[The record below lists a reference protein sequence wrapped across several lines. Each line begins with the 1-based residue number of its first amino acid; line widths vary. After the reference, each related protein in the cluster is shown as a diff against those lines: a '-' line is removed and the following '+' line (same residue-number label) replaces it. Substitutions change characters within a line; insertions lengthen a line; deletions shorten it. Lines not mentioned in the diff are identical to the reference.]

1 MGRIAE
7 VGLALTAVLGHIAVD
22 GGRRHFG
29 RGVAIRGSGPA
40 RIRLLF
46 EQLGPT
52 FIKLGQLLAGRPEL
66 LPVAYRTEL
75 TRLRDGTAPLS
86 GVAVLHLLSQ
96 AYDQPLD
103 TIFHDVSLQP
113 VASGSIGQVHRATL
127 VDGRSVAVKIQRP
140 DAAGTIESDLG
151 ALGSAIRTADRLLPP
166 VRRMELVALVDEFA
180 EALRAELDYDLE
192 ATHTADVARELRH
205 LDWVTVP
212 TVETALCRPGVLVME
227 FAEGIPLTD
236 REALERAGVDTKQL
250 ATRVVVANFQMI
262 LSSDVFHADPHAGN
276 YLLAPDGRLV
286 VLDFGQVGHSTA
298 RTRADL
304 RQLVVSLVSGDAA
317 QVAQAVGSICG
328 TDPEDVDGLGDD
340 VARWVATLSAQPLG
354 EFRIGAVLRELI
366 ALLGRHHLALPA
378 SMTMLMKAVIECE
391 ATAEELSTDIQ
402 LSELLPYLAD
412 LGPAPED
419 TAELIHR

>member
-1 MGRIAE
+1 M
-7 VGLALTAVLGHIAVD
+7 
-22 GGRRHFG
+22 
-29 RGVAIRGSGPA
+29 
-40 RIRLLF
+40 
-46 EQLGPT
+46 
-52 FIKLGQLLAGRPEL
+52 
-66 LPVAYRTEL
+66 
-75 TRLRDGTAPLS
+75 
-86 GVAVLHLLSQ
+86 
-96 AYDQPLD
+96 
-103 TIFHDVSLQP
+103 
-113 VASGSIGQVHRATL
+113 
-127 VDGRSVAVKIQRP
+127 
-140 DAAGTIESDLG
+140 
-151 ALGSAIRTADRLLPP
+151 
-166 VRRMELVALVDEFA
+166 
-180 EALRAELDYDLE
+180 
-192 ATHTADVARELRH
+192 
-205 LDWVTVP
+205 P

-328 TDPEDVDGLGDD
+328 TDPEDVEGLGDD
-340 VARWVATLSAQPLG
+340 VARWVADLAAQPLG